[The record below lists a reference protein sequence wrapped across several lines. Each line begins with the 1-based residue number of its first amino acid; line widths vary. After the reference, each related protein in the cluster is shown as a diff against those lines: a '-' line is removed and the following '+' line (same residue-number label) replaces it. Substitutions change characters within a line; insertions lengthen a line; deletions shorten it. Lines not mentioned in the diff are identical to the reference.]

1 MDFNLPEELQILK
14 ETVRKFVD
22 RELIPLE
29 RECRPEGEDMPE
41 QFIKPLQEKAKAIGL
56 WLLDVPTEYGGA
68 GLDLMSRCVI
78 MEEVARTVAIPF
90 RYAPIFG
97 PEVRPVLFHC
107 NEEQKKR
114 FLLPVIRGEKRICFA
129 QTEPDAGSD
138 PAGMKTRAVKDGD
151 HYVINGTKRFITG
164 AKTADYAQVIAVTDP
179 AEGRARWR
187 QLFHRRHESSG
198 RDVGTAVADDDG
210 RHAGADF
217 VSRTSRVPAA
227 NIDRRR
233 RARVFHRAGLDSK
246 KAAFAATARG
256 PVGIASRASGY
267 DDRILQS
274 PDDVW
279 PAAGRS
285 PSDSVH
291 DRRLGDGIARLPF
304 DGLRVRL
311 AS

>member
-179 AEGRARWR
+179 QKGARGGVSC
-187 QLFHRRHESSG
+187 LIVDMKAPG
-198 RDVGTAVADDDG
+198 VTLGKAVAYDDG
-210 RHAGADF
+210 RHAGADSVRERASAGRQF
-217 VSRTSRVPAA
+217 
-227 NIDRRR
+227 DRRR
-233 RARVFHRAGLDSK
+233 GPGVFHRAGLDSRRSHPRSRR
-246 KAAFAATARG
+246 AARG
-256 PVGIASRASGY
+256 DCKPRTGY
-267 DDRILQS
+267 DDRVFQS
-274 PDDVW
+274 SDDVR
-279 PAAGRS
+279 PAARGP
-285 PSDSVH
+285 PSDTVH

-311 AS
+311 AA

>member
-41 QFIKPLQEKAKAIGL
+41 RFIKPLQEKAKAIGL

-107 NEEQKKR
+107 NEEQKVR

-138 PAGMKTRAVKDGD
+138 PAGMKTRASKMAILCDQRHQTD
-151 HYVINGTKRFITG
+151 YRAKPRITSSH
-164 AKTADYAQVIAVTDP
+164 AVTDP
-179 AEGRARWR
+179 RAPW
-187 QLFHRRHESSG
+187 G
-198 RDVGTAVADDDG
+198 G
-210 RHAGADF
+210 F
-217 VSRTSRVPAA
+217 VLLST
-227 NIDRRR
+227 
-233 RARVFHRAGLDSK
+233 
-246 KAAFAATARG
+246 
-256 PVGIASRASGY
+256 
-267 DDRILQS
+267 
-274 PDDVW
+274 
-279 PAAGRS
+279 
-285 PSDSVH
+285 
-291 DRRLGDGIARLPF
+291 
-304 DGLRVRL
+304 
-311 AS
+311 